1 MVESS
6 YQALF
11 LTRLEETILLLLL
24 LLLLLLVAWHKY
36 NKEKEMT
43 SIAGN

>member
-24 LLLLLLVAWHKY
+24 LLVAWRKY

>member
-11 LTRLEETILLLLL
+11 LTGLEETILLLLL
-24 LLLLLLVAWHKY
+24 LLLLLVAWRKY

>member
-24 LLLLLLVAWHKY
+24 LLLLVAWHKY

>member
-24 LLLLLLVAWHKY
+24 LLLVAWRKY

>member
-11 LTRLEETILLLLL
+11 LTRLEETVLL

>member
-11 LTRLEETILLLLL
+11 LTRLEETVLLL

>member
-24 LLLLLLVAWHKY
+24 LLLLVAWRKY